1 MKILYER
8 PVSAAARWSRRIGRF
23 SAGLLVITGL
33 AHWLHAVTTPHMIAL
48 ALLAAGLAAV
58 AALLGVIGLVR
69 LWQVAAVGGIAAC
82 VGLAYALIP
91 LGVAGYGLYRF
102 LDRPALTEVS
112 TDTTEPPPWIA
123 PPAAAQGWLPR
134 PVVLL
139 APERQAEAYPTLT
152 GRRYDGALDRVF
164 AAVKT
169 VAAASHLKI
178 TEERGTENA
187 AADLEDMPANPD
199 PKPAPPRRG
208 APRAAPAGDADP
220 CNVPIPSAR
229 PDPGS
234 EILMPGQRA
243 SDILLQGEWRSPVTA
258 PLTAVPFDV
267 AIRLREEAETTFVDL
282 RVSVRYG
289 PHDLGFGAAYAE
301 TFLRALDAE
310 LLGIAGS

>member
-23 SAGLLVITGL
+23 SAGLLLVAGL

-48 ALLAAGLAAV
+48 ALLATGLAVV
-58 AALLGVIGLVR
+58 AALLGVIGLAR

-91 LGVAGYGLYRF
+91 LGVAGYGLFRY
-102 LDRPALTEVS
+102 LNRPALTEVS
-112 TDTTEPPPWIA
+112 TDATEPPPWIA
-123 PPAAAQGWLPR
+123 PPDAVQGWLPR
-134 PVVLL
+134 PIAVL

-178 TEERGTENA
+178 AEERGTENA
-187 AADLEDMPANPD
+187 AADLEDAPVSPAAKPGP
-199 PKPAPPRRG
+199 PKPGPSRSG
-208 APRAAPAGDADP
+208 LSGNGDIG
-220 CNVPIPSAR
+220 NVPIPSAR
-229 PDPGS
+229 PEPGS

-258 PLTAVPFDV
+258 MPFDV

-289 PHDLGFGAAYAE
+289 PHDLGFGAAFAE